1 MAVRKKEIKYSQ
13 DIPSATNGFTVTGAV
28 SKVNSRYSTHFET
41 KFNVDGSPKDYE
53 LEAIFN
59 APQDHISKIVGYSK
73 YCYRKYGIIM
83 RVINIMRDFGSDG
96 ITLSYPR
103 KDKNVKQV
111 IADYNDRIHIGQLIH
126 DMIYEL
132 ALTGNLALYD
142 RDGERVDIYPVDQI
156 EVLPLVKDNK
166 QIIAYKNPVFAQNT
180 NSSYDKEID
189 KLIED
194 AYPAEI
200 LEARKKGKE
209 YAILNPDY
217 AYFAKIN
224 SSQYERYGISVVLPA
239 FEDLAH
245 KSLLKE
251 AEKATANDI
260 IDKVFLTQVGDEN
273 NQPTKK
279 LIDEYSDLLD
289 GMSGSLRITVPYY
302 VDMKWVEPNTS
313 FFGKDKYI
321 QIDTDILNTLGVSLN
336 LIRGEGNQNYAGGT
350 ISFVALIQ
358 TINNIRSQIPDIL
371 HSLYAQEL
379 SRHGLPKSAAP
390 TVTFKDVVI
399 DKEAK
404 LNLVKELFSTAGLPY
419 KVLFEECGYDFDYV
433 KLIREDENRQNM
445 GDTFELHSMPFQGDQ
460 SYAGDSKGGAPTKS
474 NTSRKSDKNQS
485 NNNAP
490 RPGISGRSE

>member
-1 MAVRKKEIKYSQ
+1 MTVRKNEVKRAVS
-13 DIPSATNGFTVTGAV
+13 IPSETGMTIVGAV
-28 SKVNSRYSTHFET
+28 SKNSSHYSTHFERR
-41 KFNVDGSPKDYE
+41 FNVDGSPKDYE

-59 APQDHISKIVGYSK
+59 APQDYISKIVGYSK
-73 YCYRKYGIIM
+73 YCYRKHGIIM

-96 ITLSYPR
+96 VTLSYPR
-103 KDKNVKQV
+103 KDKNVKQIV
-111 IADYNDRIHIGQLIH
+111 NDYNKRIHIDQLIH
-126 DMIYEL
+126 DMIFEL

-166 QIIAYKNPVFAQNT
+166 QVIAYKNPVFSQNIS
-180 NSSYDKEID
+180 NSYDPEID
-189 KLIED
+189 KLIEN
-194 AYPAEI
+194 AYPDEI
-200 LEARKKGKE
+200 IEARKNGKQ

-224 SSQYERYGISVVLPA
+224 SSQYERYGISVILPA

-289 GMSGSLRITVPYY
+289 GMNGSLRVTVPYY
-302 VDMKWVEPNTS
+302 VNMKWVEPNTS
-313 FFGKDKYI
+313 FFGRDKYI

-336 LIRGEGNQNYAGGT
+336 LIRGEGSQNYAGGT

-358 TINNIRSQIPDIL
+358 TINNIRAQIPDIL
-371 HSLYAQEL
+371 TSLYAKEL
-379 SRHGLPKSAAP
+379 ARHGLPESAAP
-390 TVTFKDVVI
+390 TITFKDVVI

-404 LNLVKELFSTAGLPY
+404 LNLVKDLFSTAGLPY
-419 KVLFEECGYDFDYV
+419 KVLFEECGYDFDYIR
-433 KLIREDENRQNM
+433 LIREEENKQDM
-445 GDTFELHSMPFQGDQ
+445 GDTFELHSMPFQGNQ
-460 SYAGDSKGGAPTKS
+460 SFSGDNEGGAPEKS
-474 NTSRKSDKNQS
+474 ATSRKSDKNQS
-485 NNNAP
+485 NNNTP